1 MNLVL
6 RQVLQMESV
15 KYSTQGEYAM
25 RKKKLLI
32 ATVSLGIGGAEKSL
46 VNLLNILDYNRYDV
60 DLLMFK
66 RWGELMAQIP
76 PNVNVISVPEIEV
89 LYGGK
94 PAEKIP
100 SIKYLS
106 LKAIRWV
113 ATAAALFSEK
123 EFDRQR
129 SFRWGRFYSKAVP
142 RLSGDYD
149 SAISFSGGETFWYL
163 ADNANAKRFITFFH
177 NDFSNID
184 VDTAYHLRYLQKA
197 DYVDTVSEA
206 CANSLKRIFP
216 SIKDKVHVVYNPT
229 CVNLIQ
235 SMSNE
240 TISDGFAED
249 IDVLKIVSIG
259 RLEKQKG
266 FDIAAEAAAI
276 VNKKVGVK
284 FEWIVIGDGSERQY
298 IEKII
303 ERERISDIFR
313 LIGKKI
319 NPYPY
324 LKQADLFLQPSRYE
338 GKSVAIDEAR
348 VFGLPVLATNYS
360 SVRDSVN
367 DGVDGIIVPMNP
379 EGIADGIASLINDK
393 QCLAH
398 LADGA
403 RHHDLSKLEDI
414 SSFTAQL

>member
-76 PNVNVISVPEIEV
+76 QNVNVISVPEIEV

-184 VDTAYHLRYLQKA
+184 IDNAYHLRYLQKA

-206 CANSLKRIFP
+206 CANSLKRLFP
-216 SIKDKVHVVYNPT
+216 SIKDKVHVVHNPT
-229 CVNLIQ
+229 CVELIQ
-235 SMSNE
+235 SMSKE
-240 TISDGFAED
+240 TVSDGFSKDA
-249 IDVLKIVSIG
+249 DVLKIVSIG

-276 VNKKVGVK
+276 ARKK
-284 FEWIVIGDGSERQY
+284 FHLNYEWIVIGDGSEKQS
-298 IEKII
+298 IEKIV
-303 ERERISDIFR
+303 EREQISDVFR

-348 VFGLPVLATNYS
+348 VFDLPILATNYS
-360 SVRDSVN
+360 SVKDTVN
-367 DGVDGIIVPMNP
+367 DEVDGLIVPLNP
-379 EGIADGIASLINDK
+379 DGVAEGIVRLIREADLLARITEGAGSLNV
-393 QCLAH
+393 
-398 LADGA
+398 
-403 RHHDLSKLEDI
+403 SKLEDI

>member
-1 MNLVL
+1 
-6 RQVLQMESV
+6 
-15 KYSTQGEYAM
+15 M

-76 PNVNVISVPEIEV
+76 QNVNVISVPEIEV

-184 VDTAYHLRYLQKA
+184 IDNAYHLRYLQKA

-206 CANSLKRIFP
+206 CANSLKRLFP
-216 SIKDKVHVVYNPT
+216 SIKDKVHVVHNPT
-229 CVNLIQ
+229 CVELIQ
-235 SMSNE
+235 SMSKE
-240 TISDGFAED
+240 TVSDGFSKDA
-249 IDVLKIVSIG
+249 DVLKIVSIG

-276 VNKKVGVK
+276 ARKK
-284 FEWIVIGDGSERQY
+284 FHLNYEWIVIGDGSEKQS
-298 IEKII
+298 IEKIV
-303 ERERISDIFR
+303 EREQISDVFR

-348 VFGLPVLATNYS
+348 VFDLPILATNYS
-360 SVRDSVN
+360 SVKDTVN
-367 DGVDGIIVPMNP
+367 DEVDGLIVPLNP
-379 EGIADGIASLINDK
+379 DGVAEGIVRLIREADLLARITEGAGSLNV
-393 QCLAH
+393 
-398 LADGA
+398 
-403 RHHDLSKLEDI
+403 SKLEDI